1 MRNGPVRK
9 KSYVQERRVFDR
21 LRSYCSEGAK
31 SEYEKAVATLLKRY
45 NTTVRENRF
54 IVGGAVKVFTCCLLR
69 SVGIDC
75 SLLEE
80 QSHPGDILLPN
91 DGKLLI
97 KSTFTGGPADVKLMN
112 KLGVGCQTWET
123 ATLFVVSD
131 VGLVYGSPDMVAE
144 EHIKDVNEGTKLTKA
159 GLQSLI
165 SMPDNLFKVTIARKS
180 PTETT
185 GSNQKD
191 STAIA
196 RKILSEMPAKYLDF
210 DQ

>member
-1 MRNGPVRK
+1 M
-9 KSYVQERRVFDR
+9 FDR
-21 LRSYCSEGAK
+21 LRSDCSEGAK
-31 SEYEKAVATLLKRY
+31 SEYETAVARLLNRY
-45 NTTVRENRF
+45 NTTIHENRF
-54 IVGGAVKVFTCCLLR
+54 IVGGAVKFLTCSLLR

-75 SLLEE
+75 SLFEE

-91 DGKLLI
+91 DGTLLI

-112 KLGVGCQTWET
+112 KLGGGHQIWAT
-123 ATLFVVSD
+123 ATLFVISE

-165 SMPDNLFKVTIARKS
+165 SMPDNLFKVKIVRKP

-196 RKILSEMPAKYLDF
+196 RQILSDMPAKHLTCG
-210 DQ
+210 

>member
-9 KSYVQERRVFDR
+9 KSYPQERCAFDR
-21 LRSYCSEGAK
+21 LRSDCSEEAK
-31 SEYEKAVATLLKRY
+31 SEYETAVATLLTSY
-45 NTTVRENRF
+45 NTTIHENRF
-54 IVGGAVKVFTCCLLR
+54 IVGGAVKFLTCSLLQ

-75 SLLEE
+75 SLFEE

-97 KSTFTGGPADVKLMN
+97 KSTFTGGPAPVKLMN
-112 KLGVGCQTWET
+112 KLGESYQTWAT

-131 VGLVYGSPDMVAE
+131 VGLVYGSPNMVE
-144 EHIKDVNEGTKLTKA
+144 EHIKDLSDGTKLTKA

-165 SMPDNLFKVTIARKS
+165 NMPNNLFKVKIAKKPSTKS
-180 PTETT
+180 T
-185 GSNQKD
+185 GLNKKA

-196 RKILSEMPAKYLDF
+196 RQILSEMPAKHLTCG
-210 DQ
+210 